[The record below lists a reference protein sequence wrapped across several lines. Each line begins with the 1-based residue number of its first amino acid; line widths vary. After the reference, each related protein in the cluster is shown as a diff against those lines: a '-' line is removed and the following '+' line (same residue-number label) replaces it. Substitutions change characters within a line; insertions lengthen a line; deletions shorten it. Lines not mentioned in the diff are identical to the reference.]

1 MKTAFLFAAAAT
13 VVLAGT
19 AQAQVCAGFPSSD
32 RGFYFGG
39 RADFPEDIDS
49 YGVEAAYNA
58 AGPLSV
64 WGGLNVL
71 SLEDGGD
78 DDESVNEYRVGGAL
92 ELASLGM
99 MIGPRFSVC
108 PGAEVSWISEDDV
121 TAMQIPIGLGIGADL
136 GLPIGP
142 SVSGYAIPALVIS
155 RLDVPDDS
163 VLEDETETD
172 FGIRAGVNVGFGLIT
187 VGGEVQHLFVDEAD
201 PVFGIRLGIRL

>member
-1 MKTAFLFAAAAT
+1 MKKSVLMAAAAT
-13 VVLAGT
+13 FALAGS
-19 AQAQVCAGFPSSD
+19 AQAQVCAGFPSSE

-71 SLEDGGD
+71 SAEDDGG
-78 DDESVNEYRVGGAL
+78 DDESVNEFRVGAAF
-92 ELASLGM
+92 EIASLGAM
-99 MIGPRFSVC
+99 LGPQFSVC

-121 TAMQIPIGLGIGADL
+121 TAMQIPIGLGLGADL
-136 GLPIGP
+136 GTGAGP
-142 SVSGYAIPALVIS
+142 AISAYAIPALVIS

-163 VLEDETETD
+163 GFDDETETD
-172 FGIRAGVNVGFGLIT
+172 FGIRGGVNVGFGIVT
-187 VGGEVQHLFVDEAD
+187 VGGEVQHLFVDDAD
-201 PVFGIRLGIRL
+201 PVFGIRFGVRL